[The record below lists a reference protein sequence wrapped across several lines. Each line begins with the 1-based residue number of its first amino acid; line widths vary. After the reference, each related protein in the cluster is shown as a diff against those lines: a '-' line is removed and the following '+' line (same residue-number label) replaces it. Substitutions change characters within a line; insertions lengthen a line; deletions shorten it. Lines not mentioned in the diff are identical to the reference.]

1 MSAGHTKHDAIVV
14 GGGPAGAAVAC
25 HLASA
30 KKSVLL
36 FEKEAGPRHKVCG
49 EFVSSEAQGYLA
61 ALGIDLAALGAMPIR
76 HVRLVHG
83 RHVAETALPFT
94 AAGLS
99 RYRLDEALLNRASA
113 LGARVRRGNAARR
126 VEKTKTDTWHVIA
139 GEESAESAAVF
150 LATGKHELRQFKR
163 VPATPDGLIGFKM
176 YLRLTRGQTEALHDA
191 VEVVLFDG
199 GYAGLQ
205 LIDPAT
211 ANLCLLVRKSTFA
224 RVGKSWTALL
234 SHLVGSCPH
243 LGDRLAGAVPCW
255 EEPLAIASLP
265 FGFLGAETA
274 PDAGLYRLGDQVSVI
289 PAFSGNGISIALHTA
304 RLAADCYLQGGDA
317 TEYLRRVRGD
327 LRGTM
332 GVANRLSRVTAHSW
346 AQGLTVD
353 ACRMFPPLMA
363 VLARKTRIPGLVA
376 VER

>member
-1 MSAGHTKHDAIVV
+1 MSADDADHDAIVV
-14 GGGPAGAAVAC
+14 GGGLAGAAVAC
-25 HLASA
+25 HLGAA

-49 EFVSSEAQGYLA
+49 EFISSEAQSYLA
-61 ALGIDLAALGAMPIR
+61 ALGIDLAALGAVPIR

-83 RHVAETALPFT
+83 HRLAEAALPFA

-99 RYRLDEALLNRASA
+99 RYRLDEALLSRADA
-113 LGARVRRGNAARR
+113 LGVRVRRGTTVRAI
-126 VEKTKTDTWHVIA
+126 EKANTDTWQVMT
-139 GEESAESAAVF
+139 GPGNAATGTVF

-163 VPATPDGLIGFKM
+163 VAATPDGLIGFKM
-176 YLRLTRGQTEALHDA
+176 YFRLARAQTEALHDA
-191 VEVVLFDG
+191 VEVILFDG

-224 RVGKSWTALL
+224 RVGKSWPALL
-234 SHLVGSCPH
+234 DHLVAACPH

-265 FGFLGAETA
+265 FGFLGTEDRQDT
-274 PDAGLYRLGDQVSVI
+274 GIYRLGDQVSVI

-304 RLAADCYLQGGDA
+304 RLAADCYLQGHDA
-317 TEYLRRVRGD
+317 AEYLRRVRGD
-327 LRGTM
+327 LRDTM
-332 GVANRLSRVTAHSW
+332 GLANRLSRVTAHAW
-346 AQGLTVD
+346 AQGLTVA
-353 ACRMFPPLMA
+353 ACRAFPPLMA
-363 VLARKTRIPGLVA
+363 ILARGTRIPGLA
-376 VER
+376 AAAR